1 VEAVKAY
8 SSIQQRYHFEMGY
21 KEYTS
26 QEPDLELV
34 RSDVLSYIFSNP
46 RNTAP
51 DKVVLLD
58 PITGNGRTYS
68 EVQKRTRSLAQ
79 GLQNLGVK
87 PNDVVAFI
95 SPNSIDYAI
104 TCYAVLGCGA
114 VVSPVN
120 AASTSTELEGQL
132 TTSTARFLIAHSSMF
147 ARAEKAVSRTKVEKI
162 IQADGQSDKYGHATA
177 ETLAG
182 SLAAGELVSINESE
196 VDTRLAFLCFS
207 SGTTGKAK
215 GVRTSHKNVT
225 SGMQQWSTH
234 LPEDFTGS
242 GVSIGFLP
250 FSHIYGLMYY
260 CCLAMFAGSTVIV
273 VNKFDFGS
281 YLGYIQKYRP
291 ESLVIVP
298 PVALRL
304 AKDVDVPKYDLS
316 SVKRIMSAAAPLS
329 PELRRATEMRF
340 KQLFSTDVFAY
351 QAWGATETSPMITA
365 VPQSRPDKK
374 DTVGNVVRNVVC
386 RLVDPETLADV
397 EVSGEGVSKP
407 GEIWCR
413 GPNVTFGYYANEA
426 STQESF
432 VVDERGNRWY
442 RSGDIGTVDDEGFFT
457 IVDRIKEMI
466 KYKGLQVVPS
476 ELEGK
481 LIEHPAV
488 ADSCVVGTW
497 VEDQATELPV
507 AFVVVSA
514 EAKDVHRDQLTKEI
528 HQHINAKVANH
539 KRLRGGII
547 FVDAIPKS
555 PSGKILRREL
565 KETLKG
571 QKLGS
576 KL

>member
-1 VEAVKAY
+1 
-8 SSIQQRYHFEMGY
+8 MGY
-21 KEYTS
+21 KEYAS

-34 RSDVLSYIFSNP
+34 RSCALSYIFSNP

-51 DKVVLLD
+51 DKVVFFD
-58 PITGNGRTYS
+58 PITGLGRTYS
-68 EVQKRTRSLAQ
+68 EIQKRTRSLAQ
-79 GLQNLGVK
+79 GLKSLGVK
-87 PNDVVAFI
+87 PNDVIAFM

-132 TTSTARFLIAHSSMF
+132 KTSTARFLIAHSSLV
-147 ARAEKAVSRTKVEKI
+147 ALAENAVLRTKVEKL
-162 IQADGQSDKYGHATA
+162 IQADGQSDKHGDDTA

-182 SLAAGELVSINESE
+182 SLVAGELDSIQESE
-196 VDTRLAFLCFS
+196 LDTRLAFLCFS

-225 SGMQQWSTH
+225 SNMQQWSTH

-260 CCLAMFAGSTVIV
+260 CCLAMFSGSTVIV

-291 ESLVIVP
+291 ESLIIVP

-304 AKDVDVPKYDLS
+304 AKDTDIPKYDLS

-329 PELRRATEMRF
+329 PELRRATEMRL
-340 KQLFSTDVFAY
+340 KQLFDTDVFIY

-365 VPQSRPDKK
+365 VPQNRPDKK

-386 RLVDPETLADV
+386 RIVDPETLADV
-397 EVSGEGVSKP
+397 EVSGDGVSKP

-413 GPNVTFGYYANEA
+413 GPNVTAGYYANEA
-426 STQESF
+426 STREAF
-432 VVDERGNRWY
+432 VVDEQGNRWY

-481 LIEHPAV
+481 LLEHSAV
-488 ADSCVVGTW
+488 ADACVVGVW
-497 VEDQATELPV
+497 VEEQATELPV
-507 AFVVVSA
+507 AFVVISA
-514 EAKDVHRDQLTKEI
+514 EAKDVHRHKLTKRI
-528 HQHINAKVANH
+528 HQHINAKVAHH

-565 KETLKG
+565 KETVKS